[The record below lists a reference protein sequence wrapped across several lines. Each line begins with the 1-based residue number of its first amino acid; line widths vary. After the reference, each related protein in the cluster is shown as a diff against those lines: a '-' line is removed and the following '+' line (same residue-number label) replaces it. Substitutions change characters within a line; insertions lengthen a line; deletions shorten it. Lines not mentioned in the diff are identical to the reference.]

1 MEGRKVEI
9 ARCRFWCISVCH
21 LYEHLSYRIL
31 TDSPKCIL
39 LNSVNQVMSQI
50 TFEKVNAWS
59 RNFFYIVNKRASFAL
74 HAHSL
79 KVQNWSSA
87 LITRKITQVHS
98 DCQKIACVAS
108 VSNWVTA
115 RKLERKQKKWKGED
129 VGRKGNACPQ
139 TKKVHDSGKRPL
151 KFHGSFLL

>member
-1 MEGRKVEI
+1 
-9 ARCRFWCISVCH
+9 
-21 LYEHLSYRIL
+21 
-31 TDSPKCIL
+31 
-39 LNSVNQVMSQI
+39 MSQI

-115 RKLERKQKKWKGED
+115 RKLERKQKKWKGEG

-139 TKKVHDSGKRPL
+139 TPRFWKTALEISRFVSFVIWQLVNTIDNEQITRFEKFTFFPKTHSTRLQNCYKSKLYDRRRL
-151 KFHGSFLL
+151 KL